1 MRYVDYYEKGWLS
14 ELAFSPNK
22 LTGGKML
29 REVYKVQNVSNS
41 ISKPGVIRMYKQM
54 LSENKIKKDHTNHG
68 AKLGAYNR
76 LKKLLRS

>member
-1 MRYVDYYEKGWLS
+1 
-14 ELAFSPNK
+14 
-22 LTGGKML
+22 ML